1 MLVSTRLN
9 LRNVVNIAKNV
20 FQATPPP
27 TPLGRWKICENKN
40 ISLMVDY
47 ANEDHCGSCSQYS
60 IDMRNQ
66 SKEKDEVD
74 DENDLYSYDY
84 EYLLSNTNTTTNK
97 NKNTNQ

>member
-1 MLVSTRLN
+1 MLVSTRLSV
-9 LRNVVNIAKNV
+9 RNILNIAKNV

-84 EYLLSNTNTTTNK
+84 EYLLSNTNTITNK

>member
-1 MLVSTRLN
+1 MLVSTRLSV
-9 LRNVVNIAKNV
+9 RNILNIAKNV
-20 FQATPPP
+20 FQAKPPP

-40 ISLMVDY
+40 ISLIVDY

-84 EYLLSNTNTTTNK
+84 EYLLSNTNTFTNQ